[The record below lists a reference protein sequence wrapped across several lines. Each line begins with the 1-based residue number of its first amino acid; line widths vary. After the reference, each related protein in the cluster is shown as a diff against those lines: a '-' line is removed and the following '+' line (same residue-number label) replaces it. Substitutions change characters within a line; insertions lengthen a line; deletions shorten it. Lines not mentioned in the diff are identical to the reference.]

1 MKDDAFRL
9 LNVRRLPGRLTAEET
24 AVLLGFRDHDIPVL
38 LAAKLLKP
46 LGQPA
51 ANSVRFFASADVQA
65 RAADPAWLARSTQT
79 LYRHWQG
86 KNARKKTPPADGEP
100 PGLTPL
106 AET

>member
-1 MKDDAFRL
+1 MNDTAFRL
-9 LNVRRLPGRLTAEET
+9 LSVRRLPARLTAEQ
-24 AVLLGFRDHDIPVL
+24 VGVVLGFRDHDVSVL

-51 ANSVRFFASADVQA
+51 ANSVRFFATADVLE

-100 PGLTPL
+100 PGPADT
-106 AET
+106 